1 LIYLLYILISAIL
14 CIWITKEKNHLFLIF
29 YVILFYCLVEKIIF
43 RTEEIFKTDIAQD
56 FIIGIIGVLMIWLK
70 YKKEK

>member
-1 LIYLLYILISAIL
+1 
-14 CIWITKEKNHLFLIF
+14 
-29 YVILFYCLVEKIIF
+29 LFYCLVEKIIF

-56 FIIGIIGVLMIWLK
+56 FIIGIIGTLMIWLK